1 MPLRF
6 GAHWPTTLEPAHAG
20 YTRVTPRADGRPN
33 RGILTGFQITCGRP
47 DGQYGYVGT
56 TAQFT
61 IEGWDFTQA
70 STPIGTPIALR
81 WDSGDT
87 WEDINDDAV
96 RWPNGPPCLFQGW
109 VLSHDVRHIPGAD
122 GESHT
127 IVTLQADDWLGSWSH
142 QTPWQV
148 DDEPSLR
155 TTIQDWLFNTEG
167 ARAQSVGGTPI
178 NQIEGVVLG
187 SWTDSSGVAHD
198 DPADWEDLS
207 IGEAIQA
214 VAVSTGT
221 EIFMRHGDRLGVYAG
236 STPPSEHEGAYTD
249 ALGDSRGRARGKFFI
264 RSPQL
269 VVRQI
274 GGPTTYDVTQ
284 VSIDD
289 DDGNGTNLAATPA
302 RPAQTFNPTGAGS
315 DPETHLMP
323 RRRVLDR
330 AREIEVL
337 YPAPL
342 DRVTLFGVDYDPE
355 VADDAQPRQFAESV
369 TRAGGREREFVE
381 YGGLPIE
388 DNAAFDGHL
397 QIVADRLRSANTNVY
412 RVYRVEIEN
421 LSDDEMHYWAGIGIG
436 DEVVLP
442 RPDGTIQSQ
451 GITQVRQY
459 IWQGTVQQGIMLT
472 LWLAYHPG
480 ALEDPEAEIPAFT
493 PEREA
498 LWEGVITWVNG
509 PGGHAGFDDEGG
521 AQEFGALNNHFL
533 FLHGETTDFRA
544 ILRRHPGGEVR
555 IVTATPAGLT
565 LIDNLYL
572 RLELPGLADD
582 IWLQVEADG
591 TNVWDSY
598 EVIADADRPPT
609 SSVVVAS
616 LWDSLPDGVRVTPEL
631 GTDPQEELW
640 SATIRWGSSGA
651 NSGWTT
657 ESPAFG
663 SIDDDEFTPDALEV
677 TFTRIIRTGSG
688 RVLFEVGSEAQYNE
702 LEGKWFRLEYGN
714 EADDQFVVQIPPRS
728 GDLYQSSEG
737 EIVVGDVP
745 DDHVGVHVSV
755 WTRDPT
761 FEDRTDLLPAPV
773 VPNLRGLTGDQA
785 RAEITG
791 AGFTVGP
798 ALAETDVEDQAL
810 NDRVQTQQPALGTPA
825 APDSPVR
832 FGLGRLVVP
841 NLDNH
846 TETDARADLMTAG
859 LVASPTDV
867 NTETQSLDN
876 TVVTGSQSPAAG
888 SPVQP
893 GDTVTFQLYNYAAAP
908 VDPQK
913 LRDMVLTWGSHSANV
928 PRHGF
933 SLSPPDDEAY
943 GALTNRTITIGSTVV
958 EITRLAELGNPGQ
971 NPPDPNDGRV
981 RIDVGNHDQ
990 AEALAGNWIRI
1001 EPTTD
1006 TADDVI
1012 FQVPEPDGTDAF
1024 VQTAAGTFPSDDT
1037 PADTTRIAVSVW
1049 DLQPVSQPATP
1060 MLPRV
1065 PVPDLDPLTETDARA
1080 AILAAG
1086 LTVGDVDSEVTN
1098 TESLDDQVV
1107 DDSQSPSANTLV
1119 EPGSE
1124 VTFTSYMYEA
1134 PAPQQVTIPLTI
1146 LGMTEDAARQ
1156 TLSDLGLLVA
1166 ADTTDED
1173 TLTISANNT
1182 VQGSSP
1188 AVGTAV
1194 DVGSEV
1200 ALVLWNFNG
1209 VVVPNLVGQTATEA
1223 AAALTALGL
1232 VGAPTDT
1239 DTTTFEENDDV
1250 LTQNPV
1256 SGTDTGVAA
1265 GSTIAYTVG
1274 NWVPFWSSV
1283 LTWGSTDT
1291 FGGWGSDHGSLA
1303 DATIDIDGTD
1313 DVTLL
1318 GINRTIADGT
1328 VTVSASSA
1336 TEYDDLQGKWL
1347 RIEPTDSTSDD
1358 VIFQFPDSDT
1368 AAGSV
1373 TGEFPAA
1380 AVPADNTQVAVSIWD
1395 ADPTGQ
1401 PATAGYPIDPPVTTP
1416 TMLTTAEITVGNT
1429 GTWFGWRDSPTMGSV
1444 DPDPWQFNHDGHLV
1458 RVTRLEMRST
1468 NGQIRLWVNDNTDAA
1483 EIEND
1488 LWVRLILPDRDTA
1501 VVFQLP
1507 SRNDN
1512 KFTIP
1517 NAVQPTSDVP
1527 AVGETVTAEFW
1538 DAQPSTTIAEPDPV
1552 KLWSTELTWG
1562 IHPDANIHRGG
1573 YATTPADSQAYGSLT
1588 TNTIPADDNFAVAVT
1603 IERFAELFD
1612 ANAGKVR
1619 IDTGSSDEYN
1629 ALEGKWIRLETT
1641 GQPGGDVIFEIPT
1654 SGDSGQTTGVVFQD
1668 DSDPPVAIQPPAAGT
1683 RVALSIWDRDPRGQD
1698 ATENLPVDPVQALWS
1713 GTITWQRA
1721 GGQGGWR
1728 STGGSPYGNISPS
1741 PVTFARGPNSI
1752 TVTDLYRWGNNNMR
1766 FGTGNHAGNYAA
1778 AEGLWIKFE
1787 LEDGDVVA
1795 QVSDQTL
1802 GTTLAS
1808 CTPVGRVLR
1817 QRQAGERRPDSRVDL
1832 GGRPTVT
1839 DDDVWERSM
1848 RLAEAANMD
1857 PMHGEPVPGRDFPR
1871 RADPQA
1877 DASRLGSAAHHAR
1890 LHRRLAFRGPVAAC
1904 GPRQEG
1910 AGPMTETTWPIDGPV
1925 VINGVDWSHCI
1936 DKVTLTLYERDD
1948 PEQRR

>member
-6 GAHWPTTLEPAHAG
+6 GAWWPNNGEPAPHAG
-20 YTRVTPRADGRPN
+20 YARVSGRGDGTAAGGDYT
-33 RGILTGFQITCGRP
+33 GILRGFSMVCGRP
-47 DGQYGYVGT
+47 VGQYTFVGST
-56 TAQFT
+56 CEITV
-61 IEGWDFTQA
+61 EGWNWTNRNH
-70 STPIGTPIALR
+70 TPIGTPIAVR

-87 WEDINDDAV
+87 PEAIRADNDL
-96 RWPNGPPCLFQGW
+96 WPNGPPCLFAGY
-109 VLSHDVRHIPGAD
+109 VIDHNIRHVPNGD
-122 GESHT
+122 GTSHT
-127 IVTLQADDWLGSWSH
+127 IITINADDWLGARAH
-142 QTPWQV
+142 QTPWRA
-148 DDEPSLR
+148 DEVADLQGN
-155 TTIQDWLFNTEG
+155 IQDWLFHTKGVRDQTLDAVPLN
-167 ARAQSVGGTPI
+167 RV
-178 NQIEGVVLG
+178 EGVIMG
-187 SWTDSSGVAHD
+187 DWDWASGVGAT
-198 DPADWEDLS
+198 DPDLWADLT
-207 IGEAIQA
+207 IGDALQLVAI
-214 VAVSTGT
+214 STGT
-221 EIFMRHGDRLGVYAG
+221 EMFMRHGDRLGHHIIPNSDPDDDG
-236 STPPSEHEGAYTD
+236 RQEPPPESGYTD
-249 ALGDSRGRARGKFFI
+249 ALGSDSGLDTGKFFI
-264 RSPQL
+264 RNPQL
-269 VVRQI
+269 VLRQV
-274 GGPTTYDVTQ
+274 GGPTTYDVRDLT
-284 VSIDD
+284 
-289 DDGNGTNLAATPA
+289 LAADGRNDSAVPETPF
-302 RPAQTFNPTGAGS
+302 TFNQNNDATGTS
-315 DPETHLMP
+315 LVP
-323 RRRVLDR
+323 RRRILDR
-330 AREIEVL
+330 ARDIQVL
-337 YPAPL
+337 GTAPL
-342 DRVTLFGVDYDPE
+342 DRVTLRGLHYDPDE
-355 VADDAQPRQFAESV
+355 DDDAQPSQFGEAV
-369 TRAGGREREFVE
+369 TQAGGTEREFVE
-381 YGGLPIE
+381 FDGLPVE
-388 DNAAFDGHL
+388 DHPDWDGHL
-397 QIVADRLRSANTNVY
+397 QIAADRILGANGEQY

-421 LSDDEMHYWAGIGIG
+421 LSDDEMNYWAGIGIA
-436 DEVVLP
+436 DEVILP
-442 RPDGTIQSQ
+442 HPDSTIQPS
-451 GITQVRQY
+451 GIAEVRQY
-459 IWQGTVQQGIMLT
+459 RWDIAPDTGILLT
-472 LWLAYHPG
+472 LWLVFHPG
-480 ALEDPEAEIPAFT
+480 ALEDPEAEILPFT

-498 LWEGVITWVNG
+498 LWTGVITWGNG
-509 PGGHAGFDDEGG
+509 DGGTGGFDAPGGADEY
-521 AQEFGALNNHFL
+521 GALSNHFL
-533 FLHGETTDFRA
+533 FLHGEEAEFRGL
-544 ILRRHPGGEVR
+544 LRRRDGEVR
-555 IVTATPAGLT
+555 IVTRTPAGLT
-565 LIDNLYL
+565 LMDDLYL
-572 RLELPGLADD
+572 RLELPTQADD

-598 EVIADADRPPT
+598 EVIPDARDPQIGDI
-609 SSVVVAS
+609 VVAS
-616 LWDSLPDGVRVTPEL
+616 LWDDLPDGVQLTPEL

-714 EADDQFVVQIPPRS
+714 GADDQFVVEIPDRA
-728 GDLYQSSEG
+728 GDLYQSAEG
-737 EIVVGDVP
+737 EIAPADVP
-745 DDHVGVHVSV
+745 ADHTGIHVSI
-755 WTRDPT
+755 WTRNPE
-761 FEDRTDLLPAPV
+761 FEDRTDVLPAPV
-773 VPNLRGLTGDQA
+773 VPNLTGETNDAA

-791 AGFTVGP
+791 RGLVVGP

-810 NDRVQTQQPALGTPA
+810 NDRVQTQQPAAGTPV
-825 APDSPVR
+825 APGSTVR

-846 TETDARADLMTAG
+846 TEADARADLMTAG

-876 TVVTGSQSPAAG
+876 TVVAGSQSPAAG

-933 SLSPPDDEAY
+933 SLMPPDDEAY
-943 GALTNRTITIGSTVV
+943 GSLTNRTITIGSTVV

-1001 EPTTD
+1001 EPTDD

-1012 FQVPEPDGTDAF
+1012 FQVPEPEGTDAHM
-1024 VQTAAGTFPSDDT
+1024 VTPAGTFPSDDT

-1049 DLQPVSQPATP
+1049 DLQPVGQPATP

-1080 AILAAG
+1080 AILNAG

-1107 DDSQSPSANTLV
+1107 DDSQSPGAGTLV

-1134 PAPQQVTIPLTI
+1134 PAPTTVPVPDLDGRTAAEAASDLTAVGLVSARGPDIDTLVTAEDERVVAQSPTAGTPVAPGSTVTWNLGNLQVAVPDVR
-1146 LGMTEDAARQ
+1146 GQTEDNARAA
-1156 TLSDLGLLVA
+1156 LSALGFLVA
-1166 ADTTDED
+1166 AATSDVDTITETD
-1173 TLTISANNT
+1173 NT
-1182 VQGSSP
+1182 VHSTSP
-1188 AVGTAV
+1188 AHDAV
-1194 DVGSEV
+1194 VDHGSTV
-1200 ALVLWNFNG
+1200 SLTLWNNIG
-1209 VVVPNLVGQTATEA
+1209 VQVPNLVGQTRAEA
-1223 AAALTALGL
+1223 ASALTTLGL
-1232 VGAPTDT
+1232 VGSTTDT
-1239 DTTTFEENDDV
+1239 DTTTFTENDDV
-1250 LTQNPV
+1250 LTQATPA
-1256 SGTDTGVAA
+1256 GTVVAP
-1265 GSTIAYTVG
+1265 GSTVAYTVG

-1291 FGGWGSDHGSLA
+1291 FGGWGSDHGSLL
-1303 DATIDIDGTD
+1303 DATIDFDGTD

-1318 GINRTIADGT
+1318 GINRTAADGT
-1328 VTVSASSA
+1328 VTVSASSIA
-1336 TEYDDLQGKWL
+1336 EYNELQGKWL

-1401 PATAGYPIDPPVTTP
+1401 PATAGYPVDPPATTP

-1429 GTWFGWRDSPTMGSV
+1429 GTWFGWRDSPTLGSV

-1517 NAVQPTSDVP
+1517 NEVQPTSDVP
-1527 AVGETVTAEFW
+1527 AAGETVTAEFW
-1538 DAQPSTTIAEPDPV
+1538 DLQPSENIADPDPV

-1562 IHPDANIHRGG
+1562 IHPDANIHREG

-1808 CTPVGRVLR
+1808 CTP
-1817 QRQAGERRPDSRVDL
+1817 AGVFSGNDRPESGDQIPVSI
-1832 GGRPTVT
+1832 
-1839 DDDVWERSM
+1839 WE
-1848 RLAEAANMD
+1848 
-1857 PMHGEPVPGRDFPR
+1857 
-1871 RADPQA
+1871 
-1877 DASRLGSAAHHAR
+1877 
-1890 LHRRLAFRGPVAAC
+1890 
-1904 GPRQEG
+1904 
-1910 AGPMTETTWPIDGPV
+1910 
-1925 VINGVDWSHCI
+1925 
-1936 DKVTLTLYERDD
+1936 DD
-1948 PEQRR
+1948 PR